1 MGYGKP
7 NGFHF
12 LDHRTTD
19 AKYNIIT
26 DTYVTAGN
34 MADSEPY
41 LARLQA
47 QIDKFGFKVEAV
59 ALDAGYFYK
68 IYDFIWFSFVKI
80 KKDYRVLGTP
90 LGFPN
95 TL

>member
-1 MGYGKP
+1 MV
-7 NGFHF
+7 FIF

-26 DTYVTAGN
+26 DTYITAGN

-47 QIDKFGFKVEAV
+47 QIDKFGFKS
-59 ALDAGYFYK
+59 G
-68 IYDFIWFSFVKI
+68 SC
-80 KKDYRVLGTP
+80 RS
-90 LGFPN
+90 
-95 TL
+95 